1 VACIENRR
9 WTYGGVTYATINIQ
23 GSCNNLCDVNPD
35 PAEFAARATRQ
46 TSPGYKTPSLKRK
59 RNIQQA

>member
-1 VACIENRR
+1 
-9 WTYGGVTYATINIQ
+9 VTYATVNIQ